1 MVTAARIV
9 QPPTCRATP
18 AELTAVSQIPENRG
32 ARRNRIGDRSD
43 ASPFIHRGVTARVQP
58 TDRRWTPS
66 PAQRG
71 ALGPFKPWWTALLV
85 FLRGWSAS
93 VTRRKEAQQ
102 ALIMALCLLPAAAIG
117 PRVVRRPMR
126 RGTAAD
132 RGRRRPRPAWRG
144 HRGHVARE
152 HGRLAAIGGGIP
164 AAVMS
169 AADTAASP
177 APNYLPGDVRT
188 ARGGRGVYVRAERGR
203 ASAEPYRVQ
212 NNHNQS
218 CDGAAQGGRGGCG
231 RRRAGGGAGGTRACA
246 CGGEIRA
253 ERAS

>member
-18 AELTAVSQIPENRG
+18 DELTAVSQIPENRG

-71 ALGPFKPWWTALLV
+71 ALGPFKPWWTALLLS
-85 FLRGWSAS
+85 LRAGALPLLSS
-93 VTRRKEAQQ
+93 TRRKEAQQ

-152 HGRLAAIGGGIP
+152 HGRLAAIGGGMP

-169 AADTAASP
+169 AADTAGVARP
-177 APNYLPGDVRT
+177 QLPP
-188 ARGGRGVYVRAERGR
+188 GRCADR
-203 ASAEPYRVQ
+203 P
-212 NNHNQS
+212 
-218 CDGAAQGGRGGCG
+218 
-231 RRRAGGGAGGTRACA
+231 RRSRRLRSRRQRPCK
-246 CGGEIRA
+246 CWII
-253 ERAS
+253 